1 MNATLTIKVAA
12 LPPHTA
18 ERLRLSFAHH
28 HDSQR
33 AAAPRALL
41 TAHCSLL
48 TVLFLLTAH
57 CSLLTTKAASW
68 VRQPAGTMAWLHAVY
83 FLDQNRGWVAG
94 SGGTLLET
102 IDGGQTWRKLLPPTK
117 DNLRDVY
124 FADEK
129 TGWLVAER
137 DVLKLKTNDEPRT
150 YLLKTE
156 DGGFSWRRVYLN
168 GSDLNARL
176 VRAVFADAERG
187 WVFGETGVVFATRDG
202 GTHWI
207 RQPSPTKHLLLGG
220 VFVDY
225 AHGWLV
231 GAGATILQT
240 SDGGATW
247 QNGNVRDAEGA
258 RFTAASFVGN
268 RFGWAVATAGRIF
281 ATTDGGR
288 TWFEQ
293 RSNVSDDLSD
303 VKFIDASEGWAVGSQ
318 GTLLHTRD
326 GGAHWLVES
335 SGTSHALDR
344 LFIIDR
350 NHVWAVGFGGTIL
363 NYGPAGA
370 PRLKS

>member
-1 MNATLTIKVAA
+1 MLRTINISPLRGERITPTPIITFSRACRL
-12 LPPHTA
+12 LPTA
-18 ERLRLSFAHH
+18 YCLLPTVFFL
-28 HDSQR
+28 
-33 AAAPRALL
+33 LL

-48 TVLFLLTAH
+48 TV
-57 CSLLTTKAASW
+57 SAATWTRRTS
-68 VRQPAGTMAWLHAVY
+68 GTMAWLHAVY
-83 FLDQNRGWVAG
+83 FLDQSRGWVAG

-102 IDGGQTWRKLLPPTK
+102 IDGGQTWRRLLPLPK

-156 DGGFSWRRVYLN
+156 DGGFSWRRVFLN
-168 GSDLNARL
+168 GSDVNFRL
-176 VRAVFADAERG
+176 VRAVFANAERG

-202 GTHWI
+202 GAHWM
-207 RQPSPTKHLLLGG
+207 RQPLPTKHLLLGG
-220 VFVDY
+220 AFVDY

-240 SDGGATW
+240 SDGGMTW
-247 QNGNVRDAEGA
+247 QSGIVYDGAGA

-268 RFGWAVATAGRIF
+268 RLGWAVATAGRVF

-293 RSNVSDDLSD
+293 RSNVNDDLLD
-303 VKFIDASEGWAVGSQ
+303 VKFIDASEGWAVGAQ
-318 GTLLHTRD
+318 GTMLHTRD
-326 GGAHWLVES
+326 GGIHWFAEP

-344 LFIIDR
+344 LFVIDQ
-350 NHVWAVGFGGTIL
+350 NHGWAVGFGGTIL
-363 NYGPAGA
+363 NYSPAGA